1 MHTNEIVEQVIA
13 AQQDIELA
21 DALIK
26 QYMPFIKSETAKFIK
41 RTPVEEDDELSIS
54 MFAFYEAIKSYKKMR
69 GVFLNYAALVI
80 RHRLLD
86 YYRKEQKSRKVIS
99 LDAPRDVEEDITL
112 IDTLRSDEDIEN
124 ELGDREATKAEIEL
138 FVKDLAEFGL
148 TLTEVAENCPK
159 QERTVQTCYEALN
172 YARENPE
179 ILRELVATKKL
190 PISKLSR
197 NSVSVK
203 KKLERHRKYMVAILL
218 AYTNGFEIIRGHLC
232 QIGPKKG
239 DDICSI

>member
-13 AQQDIELA
+13 AQRDVELA

-41 RTPVEEDDELSIS
+41 RAPVEEDDELSIA
-54 MFAFYEAIKSYKKMR
+54 MFAFYEAITNYKKIR
-69 GVFLNYAALVI
+69 GAFLNYAALVI

-86 YYRKEQKSRKVIS
+86 YYRKEQKNRKIIS
-99 LDAPRDVEEDITL
+99 LDAPCDAEEDVTL
-112 IDTLRSDEDIEN
+112 MDTLSSEENIEN
-124 ELGDREATKAEIEL
+124 ELGDREATKTEIEL

-159 QERTVQTCYEALN
+159 QERTMQTCYEALN
-172 YARENPE
+172 YARENSE
-179 ILRELVATKKL
+179 ILDELVATKKL

-197 NSVSVK
+197 NSGSVK

-232 QIGPKKG
+232 QISPKKG